1 MTAGRSR
8 VHASCVAVDGA
19 GILIRGP
26 SGSGKSSL
34 ALRLIDEGGILVADD
49 QTLVEAVDGGI
60 VASAPASIAGRLEV
74 RGLGIVSLEYL
85 PRARL
90 ALIVDL
96 AAADAIARL
105 PAPGDLTARLCGR
118 SIDRLGIDPAR
129 ADATARL
136 RLALRLLRE
145 RSANPA
151 GPLVSLNER
160 C

>member
-1 MTAGRSR
+1 MIAGRSR
-8 VHASCVAVDGA
+8 LHASCVAIDGA

-34 ALRLIDEGGILVADD
+34 ALRLIDEGGVLVADD
-49 QTLVEAVDGGI
+49 QTVVEAADDGI

-74 RGLGIVSLEYL
+74 RGLGIVRVEHL
-85 PRARL
+85 PRAKL

-105 PAPGDLTARLCGR
+105 PEPAELTARLCGR
-118 SIDRLGIDPAR
+118 PIDRLSIDPGR

-151 GPLVSLNER
+151 GPLVSLTER
-160 C
+160 